1 MVGLYQSYNPCS
13 QNNRKT
19 RVTIHKTFSQF
30 SDKSAGSYRR
40 IPLVSLAG
48 FFVRLVNP
56 VPSKFI
62 ADNSQFPSRSVKNKI
77 RPSGNHTGSSSSAFG
92 VFVRFRGFVP
102 SAFMAYSSRFPSRVD
117 TNPIFVPSGDQK
129 GFQSSAGL
137 RVRLLCPDPSERI
150 R

>member
-1 MVGLYQSYNPCS
+1 MVGLYQSYNPS
-13 QNNRKT
+13 PQKNRKT

-56 VPSKFI
+56 VPSTFI
-62 ADNSQFPSRSVKNKI
+62 AYN
-77 RPSGNHTGSSSSAFG
+77 
-92 VFVRFRGFVP
+92 
-102 SAFMAYSSRFPSRVD
+102 SRFPSRVD